1 MPTIR
6 VVVRFRPINSREKME
21 SEKKNWSGRN
31 LCPLYVDEKH
41 LLDFEESEEE
51 EKTGKVVRCAP
62 KGIPRNNHPKFTF
75 DEILV
80 WVNQE
85 TAFKNIG
92 LPVVLDS
99 LQGVNGTIFA
109 YGQTGSGIFT
119 FYLFILEIECIPK
132 SNHFVI

>member
-21 SEKKNWSGRN
+21 SAQNNWSGAN
-31 LCPLYVDEKH
+31 LCPLYVDERH
-41 LLDFEESEEE
+41 LLTFDDVGEE
-51 EKTGKVVRCAP
+51 EKTGKLVRCAP
-62 KGIPRNNHPKFTF
+62 KGTPRNNHPKFTF

-85 TAFKNIG
+85 TAFNNIG
-92 LPVVLDS
+92 LPVVQDA

-109 YGQTGSGIFT
+109 YGQTGSGIVPFT
-119 FYLFILEIECIPK
+119 LCTL
-132 SNHFVI
+132 